1 MSEDP
6 QVRALQEA
14 LRTEH
19 EEWIAEIQRW
29 ADRAAAA
36 GDTARERR
44 HREHVARL
52 KAMPYPWE
60 KQSEA
65 A

>member
-1 MSEDP
+1 MIDDP
-6 QVRALQEA
+6 HIQALRDA

-19 EEWIAEIQRW
+19 EGWIAEVQQW
-29 ADRAAAA
+29 ADEAASK
-36 GDTARERR
+36 GDAVRQRR
-44 HREHVARL
+44 HLDHVARL

-60 KQSEA
+60 KPDA